1 MKMLLYPFEE
11 QFDVPALS
19 VELCNRQSFVS
30 QMVGK
35 ETVDLTGSEVFICDH
50 SEGPGITLG
59 WLDSCKFDDLIADYT
74 SFKVTSSRL
83 NNFIQHVILYPSYK
97 EGSVLV
103 DVVEESE
110 EVNITF
116 VQKIDSSHLN
126 TELVQSL
133 GIYANPFCS
142 FALARVCLGTA

>member
-1 MKMLLYPFEE
+1 
-11 QFDVPALS
+11 
-19 VELCNRQSFVS
+19 
-30 QMVGK
+30 MVGK

-50 SEGPGITLG
+50 SESLGITLG

-74 SFKVTSSRL
+74 NFKVTSSGL
-83 NNFIQHVILYPSYK
+83 NNFIQHVILCPSYE

-116 VQKIDSSHLN
+116 VQKI
-126 TELVQSL
+126 
-133 GIYANPFCS
+133 G
-142 FALARVCLGTA
+142 GTAVQILQEFAAYWNRIWR